1 MNSVD
6 CQVFE
11 DERNYEEAQSAC
23 KKHGFDH
30 LAEIKNGD
38 NLEAA
43 QNLSKF
49 NSSRKY
55 WMGLSVK

>member
-1 MNSVD
+1 MDVD
-6 CQVFE
+6 YQVFQ
-11 DERNYEEAQSAC
+11 DQGNYKEAQSAC
-23 KKHGFDH
+23 KQHGFVR
-30 LAEIKNGD
+30 LAKIQGKD